1 MLFICTVRQK
11 AVVILKPNWTKLF
24 RGDTVLFRCHIP
36 GEPSTDWEY
45 IWYKD
50 EEELNPYK
58 SWSESNEYKNVG
70 PVDESDSGEYACLGM
85 RKVDC
90 VLGD

>member
-50 EEELNPYK
+50 EEELNP
-58 SWSESNEYKNVG
+58 VQ
-70 PVDESDSGEYACLGM
+70 
-85 RKVDC
+85 
-90 VLGD
+90 VLE